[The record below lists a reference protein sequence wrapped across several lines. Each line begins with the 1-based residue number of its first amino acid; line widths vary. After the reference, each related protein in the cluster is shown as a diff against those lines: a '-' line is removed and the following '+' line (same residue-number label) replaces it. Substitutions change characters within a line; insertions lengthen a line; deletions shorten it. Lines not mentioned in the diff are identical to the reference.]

1 MTLNKSRQARQATV
15 ACASVN
21 GSAAAAAMAAAAAAA
36 AAMPVDHPI
45 SLFLL
50 SSIIN
55 KNSQMS
61 IMGKYCVN
69 VAAAS

>member
-15 ACASVN
+15 ACALVN
-21 GSAAAAAMAAAAAAA
+21 GVVAAAAVAA

>member
-1 MTLNKSRQARQATV
+1 MCVSEQQ
-15 ACASVN
+15 CE
-21 GSAAAAAMAAAAAAA
+21 AAAAARVAATAAV
-36 AAMPVDHPI
+36 MPADQPI

-61 IMGKYCVN
+61 IMGRYCVN